1 MGAGSRRWSNR
12 QRARTGPPCWAP
24 LIGLMMRN
32 HHTHVALTQTCSAQR
47 SGPQGT
53 MAFAKTRDSQRV
65 ALGLKPHS
73 SKFPG
78 EEKDGS
84 PRYNV

>member
-1 MGAGSRRWSNR
+1 
-12 QRARTGPPCWAP
+12 
-24 LIGLMMRN
+24 
-32 HHTHVALTQTCSAQR
+32 
-47 SGPQGT
+47 